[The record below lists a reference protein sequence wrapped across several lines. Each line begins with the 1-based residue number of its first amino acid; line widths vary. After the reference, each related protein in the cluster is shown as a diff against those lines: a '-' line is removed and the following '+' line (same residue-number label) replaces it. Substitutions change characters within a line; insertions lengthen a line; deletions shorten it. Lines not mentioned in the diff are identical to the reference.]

1 METWKEMGGNHF
13 YNEIFKRPLESSDTT
28 AWKALITIHT
38 VVQQGHPR
46 VRHFF
51 ILHLIRSNFS
61 CWMMAT

>member
-38 VVQQGHPR
+38 VVQQGHPK
-46 VRHFF
+46 VFAMHF
-51 ILHLIRSNFS
+51 
-61 CWMMAT
+61 